1 MYLSTESASVVNMDP
16 IWGVI
21 GLLVRRVRSD
31 EISRRYIAHSHHS
44 DVPQR
49 EEEHH
54 EVGVGGA
61 LRELGDEVRQREEEQ
76 GGHQVHL
83 QHSGLSV

>member
-1 MYLSTESASVVNMDP
+1 MDP
-16 IWGVI
+16 IWGMVE
-21 GLLVRRVRSD
+21 LLVRRVKSD
-31 EISRRYIAHSHHS
+31 EISGRNIAHSHHS

-76 GGHQVHL
+76 GRHQVHL
-83 QHSGLSV
+83 QQYSTVQYSTV

>member
-1 MYLSTESASVVNMDP
+1 M
-16 IWGVI
+16 
-21 GLLVRRVRSD
+21 
-31 EISRRYIAHSHHS
+31 EIRGRNIAHSHHS

-76 GGHQVHL
+76 SRHQVHL
-83 QHSGLSV
+83 QQQALHRRYFWEYLLHRSVFC

>member
-1 MYLSTESASVVNMDP
+1 M
-16 IWGVI
+16 
-21 GLLVRRVRSD
+21 
-31 EISRRYIAHSHHS
+31 EIRGRNIAHSHHS

-76 GGHQVHL
+76 SRHQVHL
-83 QHSGLSV
+83 QQQALTTRSCVLRIFLKTHKQSGSCEVVVR

>member
-1 MYLSTESASVVNMDP
+1 M
-16 IWGVI
+16 
-21 GLLVRRVRSD
+21 
-31 EISRRYIAHSHHS
+31 EIRGRNIAHSHHS

-76 GGHQVHL
+76 GRHQVHL
-83 QHSGLSV
+83 QQWAVEQQPLLTWSCVLWTSSQVAVR